1 MSHCTFA
8 ALKLSSHIFPSLCQQ
23 MCTKNICCDAASDDY
38 ITDLGISKHSMLYVI
53 LCINLFKLLWKTDS
67 SYHFGFHIFIS

>member
-53 LCINLFKLLWKTDS
+53 LCI
-67 SYHFGFHIFIS
+67 H